1 MRNAVTIRFT
11 SGREE
16 RFEMEFSSSGA
27 GALTRLKA
35 FVEKPTLL
43 MHTGDEVVII
53 PGSAI
58 ECVTVKT
65 QKGDE
70 WSTITGVRSARRIK

>member
-1 MRNAVTIRFT
+1 MRNVVTIRFT

-16 RFEMEFSSSGA
+16 RFEMDFSSGSGA
-27 GALTRLKA
+27 LARLKA

-58 ECVTVKT
+58 ECVRVKT
-65 QKGDE
+65 QKGDY
-70 WSTITGVRSARRIK
+70 WSEITSLRPVRRIK